1 MLISLLTIESV
12 YTHKYIYIYI
22 GNGVSG
28 YKLLDRKVLRS
39 MKRKRKINMVYDLEV
54 MQLLGIQ

>member
-12 YTHKYIYIYI
+12 YTHINIYIYI

-28 YKLLDRKVLRS
+28 YKLLERKVLRS
-39 MKRKRKINMVYDLEV
+39 MKRKRKINMIYDLEV